1 MVSQEQFKTLP
12 DSPYSRGIKKET
24 MKKRHFKYFLLALS
38 LGIFVNVAEAQKKK
52 ATTRSS
58 TKRASTRKTT
68 ASKTKTKIKP
78 TEAQVDPVA
87 VVAEAA
93 APAYFNDSLPIKY
106 VKKSLRPDEAVETTM
121 LKDRTPLPYENLRA
135 DDAMY
140 RHKIWREI
148 DTREKINLPFKYA
161 ADENNGNQRFISIL
175 FKAIQDSAVTVFDPI
190 DDRFT
195 TPMTRADIVRKMS
208 GEPVIVPIYDSI
220 GNVVRYDT
228 TSRDIV
234 LDSFYKFRLKE
245 EVIFDKESSR
255 LFWRILGIAPVMNVY
270 TAQTNQF
277 IGTQELFWVYYPDM
291 RPIFSRYDVYNGKNY
306 GARMSWEDL
315 FEGRMFY
322 GRIIKS
328 TIDNPYDRFI
338 EQYPGLKDKGI
349 LQLLE
354 GENIKE
360 KIFNYEQDLWAY

>member
-1 MVSQEQFKTLP
+1 MR
-12 DSPYSRGIKKET
+12 Y
-24 MKKRHFKYFLLALS
+24 FKYFLLAIC
-38 LGIFVNVAEAQKKK
+38 LGIFVSSVEAQKKK
-52 ATTRSS
+52 TTRTA
-58 TKRASTRKTT
+58 TKRSTRKTT
-68 ASKTKTKIKP
+68 TSKTKAKVSP
-78 TEAQVDPVA
+78 TEAQVDTVA
-87 VVAEAA
+87 AVAA
-93 APAYFNDSLPIKY
+93 APAPAIFNDSLPIKQ

-175 FKAIQDSAVTVFDPI
+175 FKAIQDSAVTVFDEV

-195 TPMTRADIVRKMS
+195 TPMTRADVVRKLA
-208 GEPVIVPIYDSI
+208 GEPVIVPIYDSL

-228 TSRDIV
+228 TVRDIV
-234 LDSFYKFRLKE
+234 LDSFYKFRIKE

-277 IGTQELFWVYYPDM
+277 IGTRELFWVYYPDM
-291 RPIFSRYDVYNGKNY
+291 RPIFSKYDVYNGKNY

-315 FEGRMFY
+315 FESRMFY

-338 EQYPGLKDKGI
+338 DQYPGLKDKGI

-360 KIFNYEQDLWAY
+360 KIFNYEQDLWSY

>member
-1 MVSQEQFKTLP
+1 MN
-12 DSPYSRGIKKET
+12 
-24 MKKRHFKYFLLALS
+24 KRYFKYFLLAIC
-38 LGIFVNVAEAQKKK
+38 LGLFVNVAEAQKKRT
-52 ATTRSS
+52 A
-58 TKRASTRKTT
+58 TKRASTRKT
-68 ASKTKTKIKP
+68 ASSKTKAKIQP
-78 TEAQVDPVA
+78 TVPQVDTVA
-87 VVAEAA
+87 VVA
-93 APAYFNDSLPIKY
+93 APPPPPNDSLPIKT
-106 VKKSLRPDEAVETTM
+106 VKKSLRPDEAVETTA
-121 LKDRTPLPYENLRA
+121 LKDRTPLPYEHLRA

-148 DTREKINLPFKYA
+148 DTREKINLPFRYS

-175 FKAIQDSAVTVFDPI
+175 FKAIQDSAVTVFDNV

-195 TPMTRADIVRKMS
+195 TPMTRGEIVSKMS
-208 GEPVIVPIYDSI
+208 GEPVEVPVYDSN
-220 GNVVRYDT
+220 GVVTHYESK
-228 TSRDIV
+228 SRDIV
-234 LDSFYKFRLKE
+234 LDSFYKFRIKE

-277 IGTQELFWVYYPDM
+277 VGTQELFWVYYPDM
-291 RPIFSRYDVYNGKNY
+291 RPIFSKYDVYNGKNY

-315 FEGRMFY
+315 FESRMFY

-328 TIDNPYDRFI
+328 SIDNPYDRFI

-354 GENIKE
+354 GENIKD

>member
-1 MVSQEQFKTLP
+1 
-12 DSPYSRGIKKET
+12 
-24 MKKRHFKYFLLALS
+24 MKKRYFKYFLLAIC
-38 LGIFVNVAEAQKKK
+38 LGIFVNTVEAQKKK

-68 ASKTKTKIKP
+68 SSKTKTKIQP
-78 TEAQVDPVA
+78 TEASVDSVAAAA
-87 VVAEAA
+87 VVA
-93 APAYFNDSLPIKY
+93 APAAVFNDSLPIKA

-121 LKDRTPLPYENLRA
+121 LKDRTPLTYENLRA

-175 FKAIQDSAVTVFDPI
+175 FKAIQDSAVTVFDPM

-195 TPMTRADIVRKMS
+195 TPMTRAEIVKKMS
-208 GEPVIVPIYDSI
+208 GEPIDIPIYDTL
-220 GNVVRYDT
+220 GNITSYKKV
-228 TSRDIV
+228 SRDIV
-234 LDSFYKFRLKE
+234 LDSFYKFRIKE

-255 LFWRILGIAPVMNVY
+255 LFWRILGICPVFNEY

-277 IGTQELFWVYYPDM
+277 AGTSELFWVYYPDM
-291 RPIFSRYDVYNGKNY
+291 RPIFSKYDVYNGKNY

-322 GRIIKS
+322 GRIVKS

-338 EQYPGLKDKGI
+338 DQYPGLKDKGI

-360 KIFNYEQDLWAY
+360 KIFNYEQDLWSY